1 MPHQVGIE
9 DATSNTMSDFSTIDA
24 LLCGEGEGGGGGGGT
39 KCPFSEK
46 FSSTEALAI
55 FTRH

>member
-24 LLCGEGEGGGGGGGT
+24 LLCGEGEGGGT

-55 FTRH
+55 FTSH